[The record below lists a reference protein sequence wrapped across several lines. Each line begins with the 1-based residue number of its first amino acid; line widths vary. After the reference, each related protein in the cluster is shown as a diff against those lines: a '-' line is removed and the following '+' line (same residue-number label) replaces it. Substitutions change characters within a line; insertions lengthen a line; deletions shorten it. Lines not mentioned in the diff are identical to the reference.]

1 MHQNRVYLKANKVPM
16 DHSNHSI
23 EKLRYE
29 ARTKSISGLLD
40 QIESRLGKMG
50 TASANLGL
58 PVLIEM
64 DEVYHRL
71 KNYNG
76 PEDSLRAERTQF
88 DYVQTIIRSN
98 MSLLLKQAG
107 GGASLRALRNQVKP
121 GTDQWWWYLDD
132 LSAEQ
137 RRDLLK
143 RFGIISGAALVV
155 IALLVVIYQ
164 AFLAPDPETIARLQ
178 YQRQAEIA
186 LMAGDI
192 DTALLEIE
200 QALQYA
206 PQNLD
211 LLMMRAIGQ
220 QLTGQDDTSQASFI
234 DLEQRFE
241 TREAFLLQRA
251 MFYNQFGRH
260 DLALENAEEVINAN
274 PNSALGQ
281 YYAGIAS
288 ENLQLY
294 TEALAYYE
302 IAFELASEQ
311 DQSTLAATIRMNMGM
326 LMQALPGLISQ
337 ELGEAE

>member
-1 MHQNRVYLKANKVPM
+1 M
-16 DHSNHSI
+16 DHSAQSI
-23 EKLRYE
+23 EKLRFE
-29 ARTKSISGLLD
+29 ARAKSISGLLD

-50 TASANLGL
+50 AASANHGL

-64 DEVYHRL
+64 DEVYDRL
-71 KNYNG
+71 NNYNG
-76 PEDSLRAERTQF
+76 PEDALRAEKTQF
-88 DYVQTIIRSN
+88 DYVQAIIRSN
-98 MSLLLKQAG
+98 MSLLLKQSG
-107 GGASLRALRNQVKP
+107 GSTTLRALRSQFKP
-121 GTDQWWWYLDD
+121 GKDQWWWYLDD

-143 RFGIISGAALVV
+143 RFIVISGIALAA

-164 AFLAPDPETIARLQ
+164 SFLAPDPETIARLQ
-178 YQRQAEIA
+178 YQRQAETA

-200 QALQYA
+200 QALQYD

-220 QLTGQDDTSQASFI
+220 QLTGQDDTSQASFK

-260 DLALENAEEVINAN
+260 DLALDSAEEVITAN

-311 DQSTLAATIRMNMGM
+311 DQTTLAATIRMNMGM

-337 ELGEAE
+337 ELGETE

>member
-1 MHQNRVYLKANKVPM
+1 M
-16 DHSNHSI
+16 DHYIQLI
-23 EKLRYE
+23 ETTKNE
-29 ARTKSISGLLD
+29 ARSKSISGLLD
-40 QIESRLGKMG
+40 QIESRLGRMASG
-50 TASANLGL
+50 SANHGL
-58 PVLIEM
+58 SVLIEM
-64 DEVYHRL
+64 DEVYYRL

-88 DYVQTIIRSN
+88 DYVQAMIRSN

-107 GGASLRALRNQVKP
+107 GGAALSTLRSQFKP

-132 LSAEQ
+132 LATEQ
-137 RRDLLK
+137 RRGIFK
-143 RFGIISGAALVV
+143 RFGVISGVTLAVV
-155 IALLVVIYQ
+155 ALLVVIYQ
-164 AFLAPDPETIARLQ
+164 AFLAPDPETIARLL
-178 YQRQAEIA
+178 YQRQAETA

-200 QALQYA
+200 QALQYD

-220 QLTGQDDTSQASFI
+220 QLTGQDDTSQASFT

-260 DLALENAEEVINAN
+260 DLALDSAEEVITAN

-311 DQSTLAATIRMNMGM
+311 DQTTLAATIRMNMGM
-326 LMQALPGLISQ
+326 LMQALPGLISH
-337 ELGEAE
+337 ELSETE

>member
-1 MHQNRVYLKANKVPM
+1 MHQNRVCLKANKVPM
-16 DHSNHSI
+16 DHSAQSI
-23 EKLRYE
+23 EKLKSE

-50 TASANLGL
+50 AASANLGL

-88 DYVQTIIRSN
+88 DYVQAMIRSN
-98 MSLLLKQAG
+98 MSLLLKQVG
-107 GGASLRALRNQVKP
+107 GGAALSALRSQFNP
-121 GTDQWWWYLDD
+121 ETDQWWWYLDD

-137 RRDLLK
+137 RRGMLK
-143 RFGIISGAALVV
+143 RFGGISGFTLAV

-164 AFLAPDPETIARLQ
+164 TFLAPDPETIARLQ

-200 QALQYA
+200 QALQYD

-220 QLTGQDDTSQASFI
+220 QLTGQDDTSKASFI

-260 DLALENAEEVINAN
+260 DLALDSAEEVISAN

-311 DQSTLAATIRMNMGM
+311 DQTTLAATIRMNMGM

-337 ELGEAE
+337 ELGGTE